1 MFSLR
6 KCYSILNKIGKFVH
20 NLNEFLRRKVIIA
33 LLSLV
38 AFTGAGISAVYV
50 FENVKVCREEKYER
64 KKAYRGSST
73 MRKDAGKRA
82 GQAVDAWKDQF
93 KK

>member
-1 MFSLR
+1 MDS
-6 KCYSILNKIGKFVH
+6 
-20 NLNEFLRRKVIIA
+20 LRRKVIIV

-38 AFTGAGISAVYV
+38 AFAGAGTSAVYV
-50 FENVKVCREEKYER
+50 FEKRKVYVEKKKYER

>member
-1 MFSLR
+1 MFPKNNSNLQ
-6 KCYSILNKIGKFVH
+6 KIVIL
-20 NLNEFLRRKVIIA
+20 

-38 AFTGAGISAVYV
+38 AFAGAGISAVYV
-50 FENVKVCREEKYER
+50 FEKRKAYVDKKKYER

>member
-1 MFSLR
+1 MDSL
-6 KCYSILNKIGKFVH
+6 K
-20 NLNEFLRRKVIIA
+20 RKVTIL

-38 AFTGAGISAVYV
+38 AFAGAGFSAVYI
-50 FENVKVCREEKYER
+50 FEKRKAYVDKKKYER

-73 MRKDAGKRA
+73 MRKDSGKRA

>member
-1 MFSLR
+1 MDS
-6 KCYSILNKIGKFVH
+6 
-20 NLNEFLRRKVIIA
+20 LRRKFLIV

-38 AFTGAGISAVYV
+38 AFAGAGISAVYV
-50 FENVKVCREEKYER
+50 FEKRKVYVEKKKYER

-82 GQAVDAWKDQF
+82 GQAVDAWQDQF

>member
-1 MFSLR
+1 MD
-6 KCYSILNKIGKFVH
+6 
-20 NLNEFLRRKVIIA
+20 FLKRKVITV

-38 AFTGAGISAVYV
+38 AFAGAGISAVYV
-50 FENVKVCREEKYER
+50 FEKRKAYVDKKKYER

>member
-1 MFSLR
+1 M
-6 KCYSILNKIGKFVH
+6 N
-20 NLNEFLRRKVIIA
+20 FLRQKFIIV
-33 LLSLV
+33 LLSV
-38 AFTGAGISAVYV
+38 IAVIGASLSAVYV
-50 FENVKVCREEKYER
+50 FEKRKAYVEKKKYER

>member
-1 MFSLR
+1 MNS
-6 KCYSILNKIGKFVH
+6 ST
-20 NLNEFLRRKVIIA
+20 RKVII
-33 LLSLV
+33 LLFSLV

-50 FENVKVCREEKYER
+50 FEKRKAYVEKKKYER

>member
-1 MFSLR
+1 MNSL
-6 KCYSILNKIGKFVH
+6 K
-20 NLNEFLRRKVIIA
+20 RKVIIV

-38 AFTGAGISAVYV
+38 AFAAAGISAVYV
-50 FENVKVCREEKYER
+50 FEKRKAYVEKKKYER

-73 MRKDAGKRA
+73 MRKDSGKRA

>member
-1 MFSLR
+1 MDS
-6 KCYSILNKIGKFVH
+6 
-20 NLNEFLRRKVIIA
+20 LRRKVIIV

-38 AFTGAGISAVYV
+38 AFAGAGISAVYV
-50 FENVKVCREEKYER
+50 FEKRKVYVEKKKYER

-73 MRKDAGKRA
+73 MRKDAGTRA

>member
-1 MFSLR
+1 MDSF
-6 KCYSILNKIGKFVH
+6 K
-20 NLNEFLRRKVIIA
+20 RKVIIA
-33 LLSLV
+33 LMSLV

-50 FENVKVCREEKYER
+50 FEKRKVYVEKKKYER

>member
-1 MFSLR
+1 MNSL
-6 KCYSILNKIGKFVH
+6 K
-20 NLNEFLRRKVIIA
+20 RKVIIS

-50 FENVKVCREEKYER
+50 FEKRKAYVEKKRYER

-82 GQAVDAWKDQF
+82 VQAVDAWKDQF

>member
-1 MFSLR
+1 MNS
-6 KCYSILNKIGKFVH
+6 
-20 NLNEFLRRKVIIA
+20 LRRKVIIA

-38 AFTGAGISAVYV
+38 AFTGASISAVYV
-50 FENVKVCREEKYER
+50 FEKRKAYVEKKRYER

-73 MRKDAGKRA
+73 LRKDAGKRV

>member
-1 MFSLR
+1 MNPF
-6 KCYSILNKIGKFVH
+6 
-20 NLNEFLRRKVIIA
+20 RRKVIIVV
-33 LLSLV
+33 LSTL
-38 AFTGAGISAVYV
+38 AFVGASFSAIYV
-50 FENVKVCREEKYER
+50 FEKRKEYVERKKYER

-82 GQAVDAWKDQF
+82 GKAVDAWKDQF

>member
-1 MFSLR
+1 MNS
-6 KCYSILNKIGKFVH
+6 
-20 NLNEFLRRKVIIA
+20 LRRKVIIT

-38 AFTGAGISAVYV
+38 VFTGAGILAVYV
-50 FENVKVCREEKYER
+50 FEKRKAYVEQKRYER

>member
-1 MFSLR
+1 MNS
-6 KCYSILNKIGKFVH
+6 
-20 NLNEFLRRKVIIA
+20 LRRKIIIA

-38 AFTGAGISAVYV
+38 AFTGASILAVYV
-50 FENVKVCREEKYER
+50 FEKRKAYVEKKRYER

-82 GQAVDAWKDQF
+82 GKAVDAWKDQF

>member
-1 MFSLR
+1 MDSF
-6 KCYSILNKIGKFVH
+6 K
-20 NLNEFLRRKVIIA
+20 RKVIIV

-38 AFTGAGISAVYV
+38 AFAGACISAVYV
-50 FENVKVCREEKYER
+50 FEKRKAYVEKKKYER

>member
-1 MFSLR
+1 MDSKEL
-6 KCYSILNKIGKFVH
+6 SNGMKITEIDMPG
-20 NLNEFLRRKVIIA
+20 
-33 LLSLV
+33 
-38 AFTGAGISAVYV
+38 VYV
-50 FENVKVCREEKYER
+50 FEKRKAYVEKKKYER

>member
-1 MFSLR
+1 MDS
-6 KCYSILNKIGKFVH
+6 
-20 NLNEFLRRKVIIA
+20 LRRKIIIV

-38 AFTGAGISAVYV
+38 AFAGAGISAVYV
-50 FENVKVCREEKYER
+50 FEKRKAYVEKKKYER

-82 GQAVDAWKDQF
+82 GKAVDAWKDQF

>member
-1 MFSLR
+1 MDS
-6 KCYSILNKIGKFVH
+6 
-20 NLNEFLRRKVIIA
+20 LRRKVIIV

-38 AFTGAGISAVYV
+38 AFAGAGISAVYV
-50 FENVKVCREEKYER
+50 FEKRKAYVERKKYER

>member
-1 MFSLR
+1 MDSLR
-6 KCYSILNKIGKFVH
+6 KKF
-20 NLNEFLRRKVIIA
+20 IIVF
-33 LLSLV
+33 LSLV
-38 AFTGAGISAVYV
+38 AFAGAGFSAVYV
-50 FENVKVCREEKYER
+50 FEKRKVYVEKKKYER

>member
-1 MFSLR
+1 MD
-6 KCYSILNKIGKFVH
+6 
-20 NLNEFLRRKVIIA
+20 FLKRKVIIV

-38 AFTGAGISAVYV
+38 AFAGAGISAVYV
-50 FENVKVCREEKYER
+50 FEKRKAYVEKKRYER
-64 KKAYRGSST
+64 KKAYRGAST

>member
-1 MFSLR
+1 MYSL
-6 KCYSILNKIGKFVH
+6 K
-20 NLNEFLRRKVIIA
+20 RKVTIV

-38 AFTGAGISAVYV
+38 TFAGVGTSAVYL
-50 FENVKVCREEKYER
+50 FEKRKAYVEKKKYER

>member
-1 MFSLR
+1 MDSL
-6 KCYSILNKIGKFVH
+6 K
-20 NLNEFLRRKVIIA
+20 RKVTIV

-38 AFTGAGISAVYV
+38 VFAGAGISAVYV
-50 FENVKVCREEKYER
+50 FEKRKAYVDKKKYER

-73 MRKDAGKRA
+73 MRKDAGKRV
-82 GQAVDAWKDQF
+82 GKAVDAWKDQF

>member
-1 MFSLR
+1 M
-6 KCYSILNKIGKFVH
+6 
-20 NLNEFLRRKVIIA
+20 IA

-38 AFTGAGISAVYV
+38 AITGAGISAVYL
-50 FENVKVCREEKYER
+50 FEKRKAYVEKKKYER

>member
-1 MFSLR
+1 MNS
-6 KCYSILNKIGKFVH
+6 ST
-20 NLNEFLRRKVIIA
+20 RKVIIA
-33 LLSLV
+33 LFSLV
-38 AFTGAGISAVYV
+38 TFTGAGISAVYV
-50 FENVKVCREEKYER
+50 FEKRKVYVEKKKYER

>member
-1 MFSLR
+1 MNS
-6 KCYSILNKIGKFVH
+6 
-20 NLNEFLRRKVIIA
+20 LRRKIIIA

-38 AFTGAGISAVYV
+38 AFTGASILAVYV
-50 FENVKVCREEKYER
+50 FEKRKAYVEKKRYER

>member
-1 MFSLR
+1 MDTLR
-6 KCYSILNKIGKFVH
+6 K
-20 NLNEFLRRKVIIA
+20 KVVIV

-38 AFTGAGISAVYV
+38 AFAGAGISAVYV
-50 FENVKVCREEKYER
+50 FEKRKAYVEKKKYER

-73 MRKDAGKRA
+73 MRKDAGKRV

>member
-1 MFSLR
+1 MESL
-6 KCYSILNKIGKFVH
+6 K
-20 NLNEFLRRKVIIA
+20 RKVIIV

-38 AFTGAGISAVYV
+38 AFAGAGISAVYT
-50 FENVKVCREEKYER
+50 FEKRKAYVDRKKYER

-73 MRKDAGKRA
+73 MRKDAGRRA

>member
-1 MFSLR
+1 MNS
-6 KCYSILNKIGKFVH
+6 
-20 NLNEFLRRKVIIA
+20 LRRKFIIT

-50 FENVKVCREEKYER
+50 FEKRKAYVEKKRYER

-82 GQAVDAWKDQF
+82 GKAVDAWKDQF

>member
-1 MFSLR
+1 MDSF
-6 KCYSILNKIGKFVH
+6 K
-20 NLNEFLRRKVIIA
+20 RKVMIV

-38 AFTGAGISAVYV
+38 AFAGAGISAVYV
-50 FENVKVCREEKYER
+50 FEKRKVYVEKKKYER

-73 MRKDAGKRA
+73 MRKDAGRRA

>member
-1 MFSLR
+1 MNS
-6 KCYSILNKIGKFVH
+6 
-20 NLNEFLRRKVIIA
+20 LRRKVIIA

-38 AFTGAGISAVYV
+38 AITGAGFAAVYV
-50 FENVKVCREEKYER
+50 FEKRKAYVEKKQYER

>member
-1 MFSLR
+1 MNSV
-6 KCYSILNKIGKFVH
+6 K
-20 NLNEFLRRKVIIA
+20 RKVIIA
-33 LLSLV
+33 SLSGIALG
-38 AFTGAGISAVYV
+38 GASFSAIYV
-50 FENVKVCREEKYER
+50 FKKRKAYVDRKKYER

-82 GQAVDAWKDQF
+82 GNAVDAWKDQF